1 METNGTQPRDGILDP
16 QDSET
21 VSLPPELEALDRWAA
36 NPNDPAAFEAAM
48 AALAPGGNPDDLATA
63 RTALVMAANEQ
74 TRESVRAQLR
84 EWMADQKPL
93 PPAASFRAAAQISD
107 PMPRPILAAAGMGGA
122 LLAEGAVCLLSG
134 AGGTAKSTLAATLA
148 LDVAHGG
155 ELVNPDGM
163 DGLAKGFSRLF
174 DVRPGPVMI
183 ASYEDPAGVV
193 TWRLRELAHAR
204 SAAAGV
210 LERVHVAHM
219 AGLPLYGPHSLY
231 TARPEPLRGWAH
243 LWAAADRIRPA
254 LVIVDPALGAYTGE
268 ANHLAAVREFM
279 SALASEASARGCGVL
294 VVAHSNKAARARDND
309 DPFDPGHV
317 GGAGAWADADRGV
330 LTLTGRSDDR
340 TLAVAKANWGRA
352 YVKTQLAPMAN
363 DAGALIGFNADPDGW
378 TASTGAK
385 TTTAN

>member
-1 METNGTQPRDGILDP
+1 MG
-16 QDSET
+16 
-21 VSLPPELEALDRWAA
+21 
-36 NPNDPAAFEAAM
+36 
-48 AALAPGGNPDDLATA
+48 APVG
-63 RTALVMAANEQ
+63 
-74 TRESVRAQLR
+74 
-84 EWMADQKPL
+84 
-93 PPAASFRAAAQISD
+93 
-107 PMPRPILAAAGMGGA
+107 
-122 LLAEGAVCLLSG
+122 
-134 AGGTAKSTLAATLA
+134 
-148 LDVAHGG
+148 
-155 ELVNPDGM
+155 
-163 DGLAKGFSRLF
+163 
-174 DVRPGPVMI
+174 
-183 ASYEDPAGVV
+183 
-193 TWRLRELAHAR
+193 
-204 SAAAGV
+204 
-210 LERVHVAHM
+210 
-219 AGLPLYGPHSLY
+219 
-231 TARPEPLRGWAH
+231 
-243 LWAAADRIRPA
+243 AADRIRPA